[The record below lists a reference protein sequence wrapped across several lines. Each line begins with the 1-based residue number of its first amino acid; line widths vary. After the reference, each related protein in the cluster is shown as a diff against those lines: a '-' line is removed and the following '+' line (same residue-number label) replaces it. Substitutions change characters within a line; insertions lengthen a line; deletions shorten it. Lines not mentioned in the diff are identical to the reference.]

1 MDSINVAE
9 WIATPQ
15 GLAFTAAAAIV
26 LITMIFVARQTIGF
40 FLTLL
45 FLLFALAAGLAIA
58 NKDLISDYLRGEL
71 TADDVKSKEASDQ
84 FKERIIHSY
93 DELKANFD
101 ADKAKM
107 KGWMDEWQE
116 KISGKEKNQE
126 EQEKANKLTADKVK
140 GLEDKVKALTEKVQS
155 KPVEERKNNDKQP
168 ANVPTNPPTNVPA
181 PITVPAAP

>member
-15 GLAFTAAAAIV
+15 GLAFTVATAIV
-26 LITMIFVARQTIGF
+26 LITMIFVARRTIGF

-71 TADDVKSKEASDQ
+71 TADDVKSKEASEQ
-84 FKERIIHSY
+84 FKERIAHSY
-93 DELKANFD
+93 DELKANFE

-116 KISGKEKNQE
+116 KISGKEKNEE
-126 EQEKANKLTADKVK
+126 EQQRADKLTADKIK
-140 GLEDKVKALTEKVQS
+140 GLEEKVKALAEKIQS
-155 KPVEERKNNDKQP
+155 KPREEKKNNEEQN
-168 ANVPTNPPTNVPA
+168 ANAPKNIPA
-181 PITVPAAP
+181 PITIPAAQ